1 MREVLKVCDM
11 KNSKD
16 VSKVRQAIANS
27 EGVLACQ
34 IDKPSG
40 KVEIVY
46 DGQLASIDDII
57 ESIEN
62 VGYTVI

>member
-1 MREVLKVCDM
+1 MREVLNVCDM
-11 KNSKD
+11 NNSKD

-34 IDKPSG
+34 IDKPSR

-46 DGQLASIDDII
+46 DGELTNIDDII

>member
-11 KNSKD
+11 NNSKD
-16 VSKVRQAIANS
+16 MSKVRQAIANS

-34 IDKPSG
+34 IDKPAH

-46 DGQLASIDDII
+46 DGKLTNIDDII

-62 VGYTVI
+62 IGYTVV